1 MTGMEPDQGEKQM
14 ATDREIALH
23 QALVAFIAETSKA
36 GLDVNDVVSKAN
48 AGLIG
53 NSIYRI
59 VDHPYVG
66 MSIKELEE
74 ARDNVVAISA

>member
-1 MTGMEPDQGEKQM
+1 M

-36 GLDVNDVVSKAN
+36 GLDVNDVVSKVN

-59 VDHPYVG
+59 VDYPYVEI
-66 MSIKELEE
+66 SIKELEE
-74 ARDNVVAISA
+74 ARDNVEAISA